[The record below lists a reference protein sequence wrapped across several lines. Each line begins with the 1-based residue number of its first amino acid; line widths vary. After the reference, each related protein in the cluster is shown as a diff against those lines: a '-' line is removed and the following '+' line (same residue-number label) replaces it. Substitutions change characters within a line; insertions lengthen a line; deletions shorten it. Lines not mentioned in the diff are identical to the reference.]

1 MARASA
7 SRKRIA
13 PVWTA
18 LADTLLLREATACRA
33 SRGGDVDPL
42 AGLRIDDATAARTI
56 SDLAGDGR
64 EAAEARAAFSAAVD
78 DAREAFRASLSEP
91 FPFSLLA
98 DTASLD
104 QAEAEVFALLCAI
117 DLDPRRQRLVSYVND
132 DVTRRRPTLH
142 TLSRLFGPDNPG
154 PLAVSA
160 DARLRR
166 AALVDV
172 AEDGPWADRAVVV
185 HPTVIWALVGDGSV
199 DPDLPAGV
207 TTAAASEGDGHG
219 APLTVVSGD
228 DRIRRLQAAVSATA
242 ASMFLIV
249 PAPADAAAWAAVVR
263 EATLGRLGVVVE
275 VDDELSIEG
284 RRVIERADH
293 LPWAVVSR
301 HELPVDQLPRRPWV
315 AHTAGAERPTDEEW
329 AAALG
334 PDTPRSHPLSA
345 EQLRLVATAY
355 PAVGGD
361 IDAAV
366 RRLAAGR
373 IDRLARRVRPDRT
386 WDDLVLPPDQLA
398 QLKELAARYRN
409 RTTVYGGWG
418 FRPAPSAGVV
428 ALFAGP
434 SGTGKTLAAEILAGD
449 LSLELYKL
457 DLAAVVSKY
466 IGETEKNLDQV
477 FDAAAAG
484 NVVLFFDEADALFGK
499 RTEVG
504 DAHDRYAN
512 IETAYLLQRL
522 ESYDGVVVMATN
534 LSKNIDTAFLRRL
547 HATVEFPVPEEAER
561 RRLWE
566 RNLMPGAP
574 TKKVDLDFLARQFTL
589 TGGSIRNAALTA
601 AFLAAEAGTP
611 ITMATLVLG
620 LSREF
625 QKLGRLVPADD
636 FGPYA
641 DLVATPLAPSG

>member
-1 MARASA
+1 
-7 SRKRIA
+7 
-13 PVWTA
+13 A
-18 LADTLLLREATACRA
+18 LADALLLREATACRA
-33 SRGGDVDPL
+33 SRNGDVDPL
-42 AGLRIDDATAARTI
+42 AGLRIDDATAGRTI
-56 SDLAGDGR
+56 ADLAGDGG
-64 EAAEARAAFSAAVD
+64 EAAEARAAFTVAVD
-78 DAREAFRASLSEP
+78 QAREAFRASLAEP
-91 FPFSLLA
+91 SPFSLVA
-98 DTASLD
+98 DAAGLD
-104 QAEAEVFALLCAI
+104 QAEAEVFALLCAV
-117 DLDPRRQRLVSYVND
+117 DLDPRRQRLVAYVND

-142 TLSRLFGPDNPG
+142 TISRLFGADHPG
-154 PLAVSA
+154 PLVVSA
-160 DARLRR
+160 DSRLRR

-172 AEDGPWADRAVVV
+172 ADDGPWADRAVLV
-185 HPTVIWALVGDGSV
+185 HPTVIWALVGDGSG
-199 DPDLPAGV
+199 DPDLPAAT
-207 TTAAASEGDGHG
+207 TTAAASEGDGEGEG
-219 APLTVVSGD
+219 ASLVVVSGD
-228 DRIRRLQAAVSATA
+228 DRIRRLQAAVWATA
-242 ASMFLIV
+242 ASTFLVV
-249 PAPADAAAWAAVVR
+249 PTPSDAAAWAAVVR

-275 VDDELSIEG
+275 VDDELGAEG

-293 LPWAVVSR
+293 LAWAVVSR

-315 AHTAGAERPTDEEW
+315 AHAAGAERPSDLEW

-334 PDTPRSHPLSA
+334 PDTPRRHPLSA
-345 EQLRLVATAY
+345 EQLSLVATAY

-373 IDRLARRVRPDRT
+373 IDRLARRVRPERT

-409 RTTVYGGWG
+409 RATVYGGWG

-449 LSLELYKL
+449 LALELYKL

-499 RTEVG
+499 RTEVS

-512 IETAYLLQRL
+512 LETAYLLQRL

-547 HATVEFPVPEEAER
+547 HAMVEFPVPEEAER
-561 RRLWE
+561 RRLWQ

-574 TKKVDLDFLARQFTL
+574 VKDVDLKFLARQFTI
-589 TGGSIRNAALTA
+589 TGGSIRNVALTA

-611 ITMATLVLG
+611 ITMTTLVLG
-620 LSREF
+620 LQREF
-625 QKLGRLVPADD
+625 QKLGRLVPATD
-636 FGPYA
+636 FGSYS
-641 DLVATPLAPSG
+641 DLVGAQS